1 MTPMPVRAAPPLKEN
16 GNPMP
21 TRTRE
26 QLDLLLRT
34 VVSDVIGT
42 EPEELHGGT
51 SLVDDFG
58 IDSLELME
66 IGSRL
71 ESALGLRIQ
80 VGDLTAA
87 ETLGEAVDLLETR
100 LAEPR

>member
-1 MTPMPVRAAPPLKEN
+1 
-16 GNPMP
+16 MP

-34 VVSDVIGT
+34 VVCDVIGT
-42 EPEELHGGT
+42 EPEELHAAT
-51 SLVDDFG
+51 SLLDDFG

-71 ESALGLRIQ
+71 ESALGLRIP

-87 ETLGEAVDLLETR
+87 DTLGQAVDLLETR
-100 LAEPR
+100 LAASR

>member
-1 MTPMPVRAAPPLKEN
+1 MPS
-16 GNPMP
+16 
-21 TRTRE
+21 RTRE

-42 EPEELHGGT
+42 EPDELHGAT

-58 IDSLELME
+58 VDSLELME

-71 ESALGLRIQ
+71 ETALGLCVP

-87 ETLGEAVDLLETR
+87 DTLGEAVDLLETR

>member
-1 MTPMPVRAAPPLKEN
+1 MPS
-16 GNPMP
+16 
-21 TRTRE
+21 RTRE

-42 EPEELHGGT
+42 EPDELHGAT

-58 IDSLELME
+58 VDSLELME

-71 ESALGLRIQ
+71 ETALGLCVPVR
-80 VGDLTAA
+80 DLTAA
-87 ETLGEAVDLLETR
+87 DTLGEAVDLLETR